1 MTEHLQRN
9 PTYGKG
15 KGRPLPAQ
23 GAQLANL
30 TIIKLSRKKCPE
42 SSGRT
47 CVESMLCKVHPEL
60 YIPPSTQ
67 PIKNAPDLYHS
78 RGWVCWLEAESSR
91 MVSCGLV
98 GWSELVVWIGG
109 GVVIWW
115 SDLVVGSG
123 RWSVVVFGCGGLIW
137 VNCDLIVW
145 CGGLIDWFHGL
156 IWRCAWGTWSGL
168 TAENWKDRKL
178 S

>member
-9 PTYGKG
+9 PTYEKG

-30 TIIKLSRKKCPE
+30 TTIKLSRKKCRE

-78 RGWVCWLEAESSR
+78 RGWVCCADWKLSRQGWCPVVWWGDLNWL
-91 MVSCGLV
+91 
-98 GWSELVVWIGG
+98 SELAVV
-109 GVVIWW
+109 
-115 SDLVVGSG
+115 L
-123 RWSVVVFGCGGLIW
+123 
-137 VNCDLIVW
+137 
-145 CGGLIDWFHGL
+145 
-156 IWRCAWGTWSGL
+156 
-168 TAENWKDRKL
+168 
-178 S
+178 